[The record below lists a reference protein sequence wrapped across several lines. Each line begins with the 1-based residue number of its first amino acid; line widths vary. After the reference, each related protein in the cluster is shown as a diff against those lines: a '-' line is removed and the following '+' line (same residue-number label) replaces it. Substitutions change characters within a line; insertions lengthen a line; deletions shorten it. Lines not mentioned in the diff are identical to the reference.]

1 MTPSQWMQFLLEEIQ
16 ILLTGRAKQ
25 KKLFCLQILRQLLNQ
40 NWKLNYAQELC
51 TQMPSSAY
59 TKGNQEVKW
68 VPLGKDGAPR
78 RCQVAHD
85 FAGQEAAHRLSSQ
98 KKSPQY
104 TFLDVNSGL
113 SCCSRKV
120 VGQKRLHVQP
130 GTCQEKSPIALAHW
144 KHDLGASKDYS
155 RGCSKQVWA
164 VQ

>member
-78 RCQVAHD
+78 RC
-85 FAGQEAAHRLSSQ
+85 
-98 KKSPQY
+98 
-104 TFLDVNSGL
+104 
-113 SCCSRKV
+113 
-120 VGQKRLHVQP
+120 
-130 GTCQEKSPIALAHW
+130 
-144 KHDLGASKDYS
+144 
-155 RGCSKQVWA
+155 
-164 VQ
+164 